1 MEYADK
7 PVVVLAIPNGG
18 VPVGLEVAS
27 AINADFDVIICR
39 KIPLPLR
46 PEGGFGAIADDGT
59 IVLNQVMVKQAG
71 LTEDQIEYEANRVRT
86 EVKQRSLLYRGNRPL
101 TMLTNKT
108 VILVDDGLASGITMT
123 AAVESVRRK
132 RPRQLVVAVPAAS
145 AVAAEHIQKVA
156 DKLVTC
162 AVGSTQK
169 FYIADYYRL
178 WRDISDIEIMQFLKQ
193 WQTRNLP

>member
-1 MEYADK
+1 M
-7 PVVVLAIPNGG
+7 
-18 VPVGLEVAS
+18 GLEVAA

-46 PEGGFGAIADDGT
+46 PEGGFGAITDDGT
-59 IVLNQVMVKQAG
+59 IVLNETIVKQAG
-71 LTEDQIEYEANRVRT
+71 LTEDQIEYEANIVRA
-86 EVKQRSLLYRGNRPL
+86 EVKKRSLLYKGNHPL
-101 TMLTNKT
+101 VMLTNKT

-132 RPRQLVVAVPAAS
+132 RPHQLIVAVPAAS
-145 AVAAEHIQKVA
+145 AAAAAHIQKVA

-162 AVGSTQK
+162 AIGTIPK
-169 FYIADYYRL
+169 FFIADYYRQ
-178 WRDISDIEIMQFLKQ
+178 WRNIGDNEILQFLQQ